1 MLYLQEHKKSAK
13 SETFA
18 QHIFFIRTLH
28 RAGNGIYF
36 EKNSNIFFQP
46 VKFKLITD

>member
-18 QHIFFIRTLH
+18 QHIFFIRTLR
-28 RAGNGIYF
+28 RAGDKSILGLTINM
-36 EKNSNIFFQP
+36 
-46 VKFKLITD
+46 